1 MINLIRTSSE
11 NIDFINLVCYLDS
24 ELKVRDG
31 DDHEFYNQF
40 NKIDDI
46 KHVLVVY
53 ENDVPIGCGA
63 IKQYDFTSMEIKR
76 MFIKSESRG
85 KGYASKILKELEKWA
100 CELSFER
107 CILETGINQPEAIGL
122 YFKNEYALMSNY
134 GQYEGVK
141 DSRCFLKFLK

>member
-1 MINLIRTSSE
+1 MINLIRTTSE
-11 NIDFINLVCYLDS
+11 NIDFINLVRHLDS

-40 NKIDDI
+40 NKIDEI
-46 KHVLVVY
+46 KHVLVIY
-53 ENDVPIGCGA
+53 ENDTPIGCGA
-63 IKQYDFTSMEIKR
+63 IKQFDLTTMEIKR
-76 MFIKSESRG
+76 MFINVESRG

-100 CELSFER
+100 SELSFDR

-122 YFKNEYALMSNY
+122 YFKNQYTLMPNY

>member
-1 MINLIRTSSE
+1 MINLIRTTSE
-11 NIDFINLVCYLDS
+11 NIDFINLVRHLDS

-40 NKIDDI
+40 NKVDEI

-53 ENDVPIGCGA
+53 ENDIPIGCGA
-63 IKQYDFTSMEIKR
+63 IKQYDLASMEIKR
-76 MFIKSESRG
+76 MFIKDESRG

-100 CELSFER
+100 SELSFER

-122 YFKNEYALMSNY
+122 YFKNEYTLMPNY
-134 GQYEGVK
+134 GQYEGIK
-141 DSRCFLKFLK
+141 DSRCFLKILK